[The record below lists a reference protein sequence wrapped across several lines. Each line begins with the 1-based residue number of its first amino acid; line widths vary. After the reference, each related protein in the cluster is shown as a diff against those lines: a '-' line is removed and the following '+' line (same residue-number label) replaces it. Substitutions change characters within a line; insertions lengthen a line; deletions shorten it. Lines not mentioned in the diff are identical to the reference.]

1 MAQLQATGAKVLMAG
16 DGLNDAG
23 ALRKS
28 QVGIAVMEG
37 NSSFTPASDAIIAG
51 AAFTNLANLLA
62 FTQKAR
68 LIILISF
75 IISITYNVI
84 GLYFALQGQLAPVIA
99 AILMPAST
107 ISIILIT
114 FSCQNGMDGNYP
126 AINDIYHTPVCF
138 KSSFSR
144 IVTMTFV

>member
-114 FSCQNGMDGNYP
+114 FF
-126 AINDIYHTPVCF
+126 PV
-138 KSSFSR
+138 R
-144 IVTMTFV
+144 MVWTEITRQ